1 MSQQPEFTRESIR
14 GLVVLAV
21 LLWAVVGAI
30 CFWLWVSPAG
40 AECFQFYENGRAT
53 SVCSSVYDHPRPMS
67 PGPQDYQDQ
76 TDHNRG
82 EWKRLLRI
90 QPGSEDF
97 NERVM
102 EYLEGDD
109 ED

>member
-1 MSQQPEFTRESIR
+1 MTQQPEFTRESIR
-14 GLVVLAV
+14 GLGVLACLV
-21 LLWAVVGAI
+21 WLIGALML
-30 CFWLWVSPAG
+30 LWVSLAG
-40 AECFQFYENGRAT
+40 AECIQMYLNGRAT

-97 NERVM
+97 NEQVM
-102 EYLEGDD
+102 DYLEGGDD
-109 ED
+109 QD